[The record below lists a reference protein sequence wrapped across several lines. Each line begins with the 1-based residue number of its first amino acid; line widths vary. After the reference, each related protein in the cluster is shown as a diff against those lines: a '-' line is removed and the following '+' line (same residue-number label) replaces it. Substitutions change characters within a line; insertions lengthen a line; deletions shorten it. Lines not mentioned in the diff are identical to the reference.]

1 MIALSLTRHG
11 QTQENL
17 SGILQGQHAGHL
29 NATGVR
35 QALHL
40 RDTLHAGDYDLF
52 LSSDLER
59 ARLTSLI
66 VNSRLHLPLRF
77 TPLLRERDWGR
88 FTGVNV
94 RNIHIS
100 PKDFPPDI
108 EDGQRLAVR
117 AKAFLT
123 YIFRNYDG
131 MRLLCMGH
139 GYFDR
144 CIQAMIEQRSV
155 HDTPRWG
162 NTEVRSFLI
171 TEEVL
176 SHPCPTDF
184 LISEN

>member
-29 NATGVR
+29 NSVGVR

-40 RDTLHAGDYDLF
+40 RDTLHARDYDLF

-59 ARLTSLI
+59 ARLTALI
-66 VNSRLHLPLRF
+66 INSRLHLPMIF
-77 TPLLRERDWGR
+77 TPLLRERDWGS

-94 RNIHIS
+94 HSITIPPS
-100 PKDFPPDI
+100 QFPPDI
-108 EDGQRLAVR
+108 EDGKRLAVR

-123 YIFRNYDG
+123 YIFQHYDG
-131 MRLLCMGH
+131 LRLLCMGH
-139 GYFDR
+139 GYFNR
-144 CIQAMIEQRSV
+144 CIQAMIEQKSV

-162 NTEVRSFLI
+162 NTEVRTFDI
-171 TEEVL
+171 THEVL